1 MLCLYHQSFAI
12 TVFAFILENTPKN
25 FFVEDT
31 VLQLIG
37 RYTVNIQDGIRDVFK
52 LLIELLSWWVLSEED
67 YALFSTSCLSSAE
80 IMDQLISFLIAKN
93 DRVKTRIFVHVVSE
107 LEEVDPKLHD
117 WMKHLDNNGMVMFS
131 IVL

>member
-1 MLCLYHQSFAI
+1 M
-12 TVFAFILENTPKN
+12 
-25 FFVEDT
+25 
-31 VLQLIG
+31 
-37 RYTVNIQDGIRDVFK
+37 NIQDGIRDVFK

-67 YALFSTSCLSSAE
+67 YALFSTSCLPSAE